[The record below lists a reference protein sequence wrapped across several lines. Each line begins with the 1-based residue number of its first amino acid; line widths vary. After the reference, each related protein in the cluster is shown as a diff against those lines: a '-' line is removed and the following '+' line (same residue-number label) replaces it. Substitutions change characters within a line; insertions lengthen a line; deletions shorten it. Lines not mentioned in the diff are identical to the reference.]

1 MSERTP
7 SRTTAPPVSPTLQS
21 EGKAKMP
28 PPSFG
33 LDAGKSSEGTRAIKP
48 GLPTNQSAVRYGGDR
63 SDPVA
68 VQGAG
73 DANRIAPSDVSQ
85 GMLGDCF
92 FLASLAAVAKFYPN
106 LLAGNISGPDGD
118 GQYSVRFY
126 RKTMFGTFE
135 EVVIRVRP
143 NFPEIGTSGQA
154 AYAKEGD
161 NQEMWVMLYEKAYAQ
176 LLGSY
181 GTLNQGGVAEDA
193 LEALTGREASTTSTR
208 GGFFG
213 TDTMS
218 ANQIRDNIRGSLQN
232 SRPVV
237 ADTHP
242 ERDFNNLPKADRDF
256 ASTKQIVGSHSYSVL
271 SCDDTHVRL
280 RNPWG
285 GSGAEIVISWAQFR
299 TFYPRFHS
307 IN

>member
-1 MSERTP
+1 MDS
-7 SRTTAPPVSPTLQS
+7 
-21 EGKAKMP
+21 
-28 PPSFG
+28 
-33 LDAGKSSEGTRAIKP
+33 TRAIKP
-48 GLPTNQSAVRYGGDR
+48 GLPSDQSAVRYGSAR
-63 SDPVA
+63 SAPVSA
-68 VQGAG
+68 KGAG

-92 FLASLAAVAKFYPN
+92 FLASLAAVAKFYPS

-135 EVVIRVRP
+135 EVAIRVRP
-143 NFPEIGTSGQA
+143 NFPELGTSGQA

-161 NQEMWVMLYEKAYAQ
+161 SNEMWVMLYEKAYAQ

-181 GTLNQGGVAEDA
+181 GTLNKGGSAEDA
-193 LEALTGREASTTSTR
+193 LEALTGRESSTTSLQ
-208 GGFFG
+208 GGIFG
-213 TDTMS
+213 TERMS
-218 ANQIRDNIRGSLQN
+218 ANAIRNAIKPILQAD
-232 SRPVV
+232 RPVV

-242 ERDFNNLPKADRDF
+242 EGDFKNLPKADRDF
-256 ASTKQIVGSHSYSVL
+256 AQTQQIVGSHSYSVL
-271 SCDDTHVRL
+271 SCSDSHVRL

-299 TFYPRFHS
+299 TLYARFRS
-307 IN
+307 VD

>member
-7 SRTTAPPVSPTLQS
+7 SRTVAQPVSPTLQS
-21 EGKAKMP
+21 EGKSKMQP
-28 PPSFG
+28 PNFG
-33 LDAGKSSEGTRAIKP
+33 LDAGKSQDSTRAIKP
-48 GLPTNQSAVRYGGDR
+48 GLPSDQSSVRYGNDR
-63 SDPVA
+63 SDPIA

-73 DANRIAPSDVSQ
+73 DSNRIAPSDVSQ

-126 RKTMFGTFE
+126 RKNFFGTFE
-135 EVVIRVRP
+135 EVNIRVRP

-161 NQEMWVMLYEKAYAQ
+161 SNEMWVMLYEKAYAQ

-181 GTLNQGGVAEDA
+181 GTLNQGGVAENA

-208 GGFFG
+208 SGFFG

-218 ANQIRDNIRGSLQN
+218 ANEIRDTIRPILQN
-232 SRPVV
+232 GRPVV

-242 ERDFNNLPKADRDF
+242 ERDFNNLPQADRDF
-256 ASTKQIVGSHSYSVL
+256 AGTKQIVGSHSYSVL
-271 SCDDTHVRL
+271 SCSDTHVRL

-285 GSGAEIVISWAQFR
+285 GSSAEIVISWAQFR

-307 IN
+307 ID